1 MNLSKLKF
9 LIFASF
15 ITLIFIGCSS
25 EQETLETL
33 QNQSTTIN
41 LDNSLDEAIENSL
54 DNYQAVVIV
63 FYRGYFWGICRAQL
77 GELAQNH
84 DLFRRFGIDIIAL
97 STDDQ
102 ENTQAMIDEVNPT
115 FKIISDSTYTISQ
128 QWEVF
133 NLLGDGVAA
142 PSAFIIGK
150 NNAILWA
157 HRGSSSSDRP
167 PTDFLLAKSLDL
179 LKKIAN

>member
-63 FYRGYFWGICRAQL
+63 FYRGYF
-77 GELAQNH
+77 
-84 DLFRRFGIDIIAL
+84 
-97 STDDQ
+97 
-102 ENTQAMIDEVNPT
+102 
-115 FKIISDSTYTISQ
+115 
-128 QWEVF
+128 
-133 NLLGDGVAA
+133 
-142 PSAFIIGK
+142 
-150 NNAILWA
+150 
-157 HRGSSSSDRP
+157 
-167 PTDFLLAKSLDL
+167 
-179 LKKIAN
+179 